1 MRAFEAI
8 ATRQA
13 LIPIGLH
20 LHIGTGLKSVS
31 MYEQAI
37 RESIEFAREVNQRFG
52 INLTLFDLGGGF
64 GVPTVRSRDPWD
76 ERMLS
81 LGYPSREALLEDCPT
96 PHEYASHIAEL
107 FSNPMAQTEHEI
119 ILEAGRA
126 VTSSAQT
133 LVLSVIA
140 VKETAGRRRLILDGG
155 KNITLP
161 LGWETHKI
169 FPVCGLNDT
178 FNVRT
183 DLYGPLCHPGDIVAE
198 HLNLPRLETGD
209 AVCIMDAGAYF
220 VPNQM
225 NFSNPR
231 PPIVT
236 VEAGSVNLVRQRE
249 SFDDIVRLDDLGTSA

>member
-1 MRAFEAI
+1 
-8 ATRQA
+8 
-13 LIPIGLH
+13 
-20 LHIGTGLKSVS
+20 
-31 MYEQAI
+31 
-37 RESIEFAREVNQRFG
+37 
-52 INLTLFDLGGGF
+52 
-64 GVPTVRSRDPWD
+64 
-76 ERMLS
+76 
-81 LGYPSREALLEDCPT
+81 
-96 PHEYASHIAEL
+96 
-107 FSNPMAQTEHEI
+107 MAQTEHEI